1 MNYLK
6 SQIGGLN
13 LVVFDEVFDS
23 LDKAGIDSV
32 IKVLSDLKQSVG
44 NIIIVSHND
53 DMKFNDNI
61 DNQLLV
67 KKVDNTS
74 KLVNN

>member
-32 IKVLSDLKQSVG
+32 INVLSDLKQSVG

>member
-1 MNYLK
+1 MKQYMNIERK
-6 SQIGGLN
+6 KIGMTNFEML
-13 LVVFDEVFDS
+13 EP
-23 LDKAGIDSV
+23 
-32 IKVLSDLKQSVG
+32 
-44 NIIIVSHND
+44 
-53 DMKFNDNI
+53 MKYYSNDNI